1 MTSYNLPAHGT
12 DGQIVTIGSIQLICT
27 RGGEPARWSFVIPD
41 RDAPQDKPVDA
52 PMLADILTAVDQMMR
67 ANAVPAAPVAVEL
80 PTDVRAELDA
90 LTARLAAMEQRI
102 AANEQRYVDVTAAVT
117 QVVTHVTDHG
127 QRIAGLERTMGQIG
141 QHALQL
147 QERAA

>member
-1 MTSYNLPAHGT
+1 MSMDLPSTAKEG
-12 DGQIVTIGSIQLICT
+12 DIVTIGALQLVCT
-27 RGGEPARWSFVIPD
+27 RGGTPARWNFVIPE
-41 RDAPQDKPVDA
+41 RGTPQNKPVDGH
-52 PMLADILTAVDQMMR
+52 MLADILTAVDQMMR